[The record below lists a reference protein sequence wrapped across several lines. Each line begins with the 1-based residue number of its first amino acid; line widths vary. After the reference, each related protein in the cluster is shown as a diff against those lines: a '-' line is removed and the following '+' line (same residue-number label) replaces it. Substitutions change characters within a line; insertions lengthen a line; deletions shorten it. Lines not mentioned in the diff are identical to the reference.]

1 MAVVGQPLTMAAPG
15 SYAVLSDPDNR
26 LDISVLFWARG
37 WCAAHQQCALSG
49 GWPGLVQ
56 TAEEVCQRRE
66 SNGLAKQ
73 ASVDIGWERDLP
85 MHVWSGVVI
94 WAN

>member
-1 MAVVGQPLTMAAPG
+1 M
-15 SYAVLSDPDNR
+15 
-26 LDISVLFWARG
+26 
-37 WCAAHQQCALSG
+37 
-49 GWPGLVQ
+49 VQ
-56 TAEEVCQRRE
+56 TAEKVCQRRE
-66 SNGLAKQ
+66 SNGLVKQ